1 MIAALLPALV
11 PILGKALGNLIPD
24 ANARAQAEAEIAKQL
39 LASSAEL
46 ERAAGEI
53 VLAEARS
60 EHFLAACW
68 RPILMLAEEKS
79 EHWLTASWR
88 PILML
93 TFGAL
98 IVARWLGY
106 SAPCISEAEVLKL
119 WDIVQLGL
127 GGYVIGR
134 SAEKVAP
141 QIVAAI
147 KK

>member
-24 ANARAQAEAEIAKQL
+24 ASARAQAEAEVAKQL

-68 RPILMLAEEKS
+68 RPILML
-79 EHWLTASWR
+79 
-88 PILML
+88 

-106 SAPCISEAEVLKL
+106 SAPGISEAEVLKL

-134 SAEKVAP
+134 SAEKIAP
-141 QIVAAI
+141 QIVAAL